1 MPPQPGFKPPSPI
14 PNSTKNGDFLRQ
26 DKEDKKSNLAAG
38 IGKNLMGSVIK
49 QQANAADKQA
59 KELEE

>member
-1 MPPQPGFKPPSPI
+1 
-14 PNSTKNGDFLRQ
+14 
-26 DKEDKKSNLAAG
+26 LAAG